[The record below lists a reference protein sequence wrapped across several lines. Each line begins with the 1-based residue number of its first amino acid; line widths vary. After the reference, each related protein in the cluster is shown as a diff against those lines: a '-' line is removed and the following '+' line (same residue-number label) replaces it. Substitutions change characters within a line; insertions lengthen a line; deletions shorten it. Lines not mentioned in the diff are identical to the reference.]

1 MFEPLE
7 KPKEQS
13 KKALTSDKLKQKT
26 SDIQLNCVIINS
38 NSTQGRGIIQNCA
51 IICECFDN

>member
-13 KKALTSDKLKQKT
+13 KKALASDKLKQKK
-26 SDIQLNCVIINS
+26 SNIQLNCVLINS
-38 NSTQGRGIIQNCA
+38 NSTQNHRIIQNCA
-51 IICECFDN
+51 IICECFNN

>member
-13 KKALTSDKLKQKT
+13 KRALTSEKLKQKT
-26 SDIQLNCVIINS
+26 SKIQLNCVIINS
-38 NSTQGRGIIQNCA
+38 NGTQNHRIIQNRA
-51 IICECFDN
+51 IICECFNN